1 MNRVVCT
8 FVAFGLAAAAST
20 ALAAEPAKPQP
31 ALMTDAQMDNVTGGG
46 VLDVLV
52 VNSLNDWSINLELKL
67 QANVAANVNAGVA
80 LVGTASAIQGIGS
93 QTQITGNLS

>member
-8 FVAFGLAAAAST
+8 FVAFGLAAGAST

-52 VNSLNDWSINLELKL
+52 VNSLNDWTINLELKL